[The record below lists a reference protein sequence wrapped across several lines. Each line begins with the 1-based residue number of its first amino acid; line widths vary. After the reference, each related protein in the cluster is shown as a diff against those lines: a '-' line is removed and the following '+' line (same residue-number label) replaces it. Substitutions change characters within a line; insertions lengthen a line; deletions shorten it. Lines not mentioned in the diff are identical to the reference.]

1 MTRSAISGRW
11 SSGASSYF
19 CQLRKKVMTADQQRA
34 AADYLAERYRASQR
48 RICGAMGRCRSTVRY
63 RRRPG
68 PDEPALTREIKRL
81 ARRHPRYGYRRIR
94 AMLVRRGWTV
104 NLKRV
109 RRLWNELGLRRP
121 VRLRKPRK
129 LGPKPGASSNSC
141 TESPARFQD
150 DVWTCD
156 FIHDR
161 TADGR
166 PLKWLTLV
174 DEYTREC
181 LVLHPAASLTG
192 ADVRRLV
199 ARAVGRRG
207 PPCRIRSDNGSE
219 FICAALVDWLP
230 GVGAEPIP
238 VAAGRPWEN
247 GYIESFHSRLRDEFL
262 EREEFESVA
271 DARAKAAWFR
281 REYNTV
287 RPHSSLGYA
296 TPQEFSA
303 ACGGAVKTPV
313 R

>member
-1 MTRSAISGRW
+1 
-11 SSGASSYF
+11 
-19 CQLRKKVMTADQQRA
+19 VVTADQQRA
-34 AADYLAERYRASQR
+34 AADYLGERYGVSQR
-48 RICGAMGRCRSTVRY
+48 RACRVMGRSRSNLRY
-63 RRRPG
+63 RRKPRADDLG
-68 PDEPALTREIKRL
+68 LTRAIQRL
-81 ARRHPRYGYRRIR
+81 ARRHPRYGYRRVH

-109 RRLWNELGLRRP
+109 RRLWNEMGLRRP

-129 LGPKPGASSNSC
+129 LGPKPGVSANSC
-141 TESPARFQD
+141 VQQPARFKN

-166 PLKWLTLV
+166 PLKGLTLV

-181 LVLHPAASLTG
+181 LVLHAAGSLTG
-192 ADVRRLV
+192 ADVRRIV
-199 ARAVGRRG
+199 ARVIGRRG
-207 PPCRIRSDNGSE
+207 APTRIRSDNGSE

-230 GVGAEPIP
+230 GVGAKSIP
-238 VAAGRPWEN
+238 VAAGSPWEN

-271 DARAKAAWFR
+271 DARAKGSWYR

-296 TPQEFSA
+296 TPKEFSE
-303 ACGGAVKTPV
+303 ACDRKENVEQIFNIT